1 MVGST
6 LAPMCKSRYPV
17 HFVAVDVKSTRTIVD
32 QAFSVPKCVRLARMS
47 EKSYELLCKMFSAIP
62 ERTKEE
68 LESILGKKFMGY
80 VSGNFSDFEKQKQ
93 GGSTVTDYNAV
104 DENDEIHRVMM
115 EVEPLLEASG
125 ERNWRS
131 IMLTHDEFPCHCLLQ
146 TWWYPKRSNLML
158 IWDSGELLSMGLPDS
173 SQPVTIVIVGVM
185 MAIRWLEAHVRENN
199 RQEAPTREQLRKLDC
214 LKDLNLFE
222 TMCKVLNIP
231 MEVKK
236 IWARKRLM
244 PWFRANMTACL
255 YEYAKKHMSKHG
267 RVYSEYHLDIG
278 AGAFKRAFVTHR
290 NAVTTAVKRI
300 SRTSERSGNEKAEML
315 KEDLERNVTL
325 CLHNSFCR
333 NRESNVDPLPCCKQ
347 RVEEQKCWRTA
358 SNSVRIVNDVLQDTE
373 TESAESV
380 SQEEEMEH

>member
-6 LAPMCKSRYPV
+6 LAPMCKSRYLV

-62 ERTKEE
+62 ERIKEE
-68 LESILGKKFMGY
+68 LESILEKKFMGY

-93 GGSTVTDYNAV
+93 RGSTVTDYNAV

-125 ERNWRS
+125 KRNWRS

-185 MAIRWLEAHVRENN
+185 MAIRWLEAHLRENN
-199 RQEAPTREQLRKLDC
+199 RQEARGADERTIAEIRLS
-214 LKDLNLFE
+214 
-222 TMCKVLNIP
+222 
-231 MEVKK
+231 
-236 IWARKRLM
+236 KR
-244 PWFRANMTACL
+244 FR
-255 YEYAKKHMSKHG
+255 
-267 RVYSEYHLDIG
+267 
-278 AGAFKRAFVTHR
+278 FF
-290 NAVTTAVKRI
+290 
-300 SRTSERSGNEKAEML
+300 
-315 KEDLERNVTL
+315 
-325 CLHNSFCR
+325 
-333 NRESNVDPLPCCKQ
+333 
-347 RVEEQKCWRTA
+347 
-358 SNSVRIVNDVLQDTE
+358 
-373 TESAESV
+373 
-380 SQEEEMEH
+380 